1 MRIRRFEDV
10 LSWKKAVDLYASVH
24 DKFEGSREYFFRDQM
39 LRAALSISNNIAEG
53 LDRST
58 NKDFRRFLVIAR
70 SSVAEVRSM
79 LIVSEKITLLPS
91 EKSQKYQEDVTTI
104 SKLLTGFIKSLD
116 STTQMTNNRKHFTK
130 S

>member
-1 MRIRRFEDV
+1 
-10 LSWKKAVDLYASVH
+10 
-24 DKFEGSREYFFRDQM
+24 
-39 LRAALSISNNIAEG
+39 
-53 LDRST
+53 
-58 NKDFRRFLVIAR
+58 
-70 SSVAEVRSM
+70 M